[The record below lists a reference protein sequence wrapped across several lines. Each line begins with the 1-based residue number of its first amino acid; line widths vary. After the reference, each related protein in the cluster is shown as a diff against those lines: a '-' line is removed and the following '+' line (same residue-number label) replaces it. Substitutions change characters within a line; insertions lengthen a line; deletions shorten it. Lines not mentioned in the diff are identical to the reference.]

1 MAKFVLTGVYL
12 SLNATAL
19 ASNIR
24 KAELSVEVEDADVTN
39 FGSGGWTEVIGGLKS
54 GELSIEFLQDVAA
67 SALDSIMW
75 PLLGTV
81 VAFELRATQS
91 AVGTSN
97 PKYTGNVLINGWN
110 PIEGGVG
117 DEATVSVSFPTSGA
131 ITRATS

>member
-1 MAKFVLTGVYL
+1 MAKFVLTGEYVA
-12 SLNATAL
+12 LNATAL
-19 ASNIR
+19 HSYIR

-81 VAFELRATQS
+81 VTFEVRATQS

-97 PKYTGNVLINGWN
+97 PKYTGSVLINGWN

-131 ITRATS
+131 VTRATV